1 MAHLRNCT
9 LCGTTYDYC
18 PRCDETKPTF
28 YLKYCS
34 DNCKNI
40 SVIINKFG
48 FKHLT
53 KDEAAKE
60 LAALDLSK
68 LEQFRDRVKETIKDI
83 MKPIEKVSVTVDIA
97 DLPTMS
103 EPTDTIDP
111 YESIPV
117 KPEIEEEAKE
127 PEVKEEQPVEPEE
140 VNVEKSA
147 PKYNRRSYRKTK

>member
-60 LAALDLSK
+60 LAALDLSQ

-83 MKPIEKVSVTVDIA
+83 MKVEAPVEEVVEVA
-97 DLPTMS
+97 
-103 EPTDTIDP
+103 DTIDL
-111 YESIPV
+111 YESVPV
-117 KPEIEEEAKE
+117 KSEVEEEVKE
-127 PEVKEEQPVEPEE
+127 PEVEEEQSAKPEE
-140 VNVEKSA
+140 VKVEKPA